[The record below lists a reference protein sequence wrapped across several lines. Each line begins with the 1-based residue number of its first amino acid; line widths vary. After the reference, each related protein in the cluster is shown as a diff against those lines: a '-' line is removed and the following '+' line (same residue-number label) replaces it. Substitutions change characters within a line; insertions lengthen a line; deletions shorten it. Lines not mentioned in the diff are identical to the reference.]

1 MLHKSKGFTLVEL
14 MVVMVVIGILGA
26 VAIGF
31 TNTDSSRGK
40 GLYNHMVS
48 NGEALLRI
56 KNDVGCNVNEFRP
69 LFDRAEATAENSSC
83 GINIGTR
90 WQGPYTKP
98 LPVNGDGNLLADRFA
113 SEVVISIVQ
122 DGTRF
127 LLEAAGV
134 PTGVARNAL
143 AECNSADVAAEP
155 PTDFT
160 GNARCISPN
169 FNAENGTNDI
179 RYAFDFN

>member
-1 MLHKSKGFTLVEL
+1 MKRNKGFTLVEL

-48 NGEALLRI
+48 TGEALLRI
-56 KNDVGCNVNEFRP
+56 KNDVGCNINEFRP
-69 LFDRAEATAENSSC
+69 LFDRAEATAENSFC
-83 GINIGTR
+83 GINIGNR

-98 LPVNGDGNLLADRFA
+98 LPVNDDGNLLADRFA
-113 SEVVISIVQ
+113 AEVVVTIVQ
-122 DGTRF
+122 DGNRF

-134 PTGVARNAL
+134 PTDVARNAV
-143 AECNSADVAAEP
+143 AECNSADVATDP

-169 FNAENGTNDI
+169 FNADNGTNTV
-179 RYAFDFN
+179 RYAFDFR